1 MHPLNMTPNDAPD
14 LDLEHKDLL
23 TSAWLLVNAAR
34 HAPNPTVKQMDTAL
48 GPATVAL
55 DGQGADVELDSWDA
69 TIHVRFDD

>member
-1 MHPLNMTPNDAPD
+1 MHPLNMTSDDAPD

-34 HAPNPTVKQMDTAL
+34 HAPSPTVKQMETAL
-48 GPATVAL
+48 GPATVAV
-55 DGQGADVELDSWDA
+55 DGQGADVELESWDA